1 MKTSSPQGSAIL
13 VVMLFTTILG
23 LIGASLLVYSRS
35 EHGLNHRNKL
45 RFQAK
50 NAAEAALE
58 YGAAEISA
66 RLSRNLNYATNEL
79 ETSPLTTHSTR
90 LSSLLVTGAGQY
102 NNVDPGSVTLWA
114 SQISE
119 PTRRR
124 IDPLNPG
131 NDYDPLRGQTVN
143 SQSVRLLARATATG
157 SNGAVQTSYATQ
169 SIEIRDAALFSYAIF
184 YNTTMEFH
192 PSPKMTI
199 NGPVHS
205 NKDSYL
211 TEGAGIDF
219 MDTFTTAGQLRIGT
233 IGSGRPGGKNIK
245 FTTGIDDN
253 GDGKIDLV
261 GVDKPTVDGE
271 TLTTWVDADLASR
284 DADKNFRDAASQIWN
299 GNVQDVSHGITEQ
312 HPPGVLNG
320 ADAYKLIE
328 APDATATANAT
339 IEAQKYSNKAG
350 LYVVVENDGNALVFH
365 NAEDAAAYKTASN
378 RATWR
383 NDNKDK
389 IVVPPAGMIK
399 NNRRMKDFREDKIV
413 NMIDIDLGVMKS
425 AVETTTTGASGN
437 FKIASDDSDW
447 PIDDANAGWNGI
459 VYVDVESPT
468 TGFSSTSDVSSP
480 RTGSSSNAQTG
491 SGNRTAVRLI
501 NGSDLPNRR
510 DVNPSNSFLPEG
522 LTVATNAPI
531 YVAGHYNADGTLA
544 ADLSDT
550 VTPDAGEVPA
560 SIIADAINV
569 LSQAW
574 VDAWGIPVGDGGSA
588 NSTRPSAAHTEV
600 SAAFLTGIVTTK
612 SGNNSDYSG
621 GVENY
626 PRFHENWSN
635 KSLRYRGSIVA
646 LFESQIATGKWNN
659 AKYGAPKREWGFNSM
674 FGQERRYP
682 PGTPI
687 IRTFR
692 RLDYR
697 DLPATDFNT
706 LLADP
711 DLDFAVMEPSST

>member
-1 MKTSSPQGSAIL
+1 MKRSSVRGSAIL
-13 VVMLFTTILG
+13 VVMLFTTVLG
-23 LIGASLLVYSRS
+23 LIGASLLVYSTS
-35 EHGLNHRNKL
+35 EHRLNHRNNL

-66 RLSRNLNYATNEL
+66 RLSRNLNYTANEL
-79 ETSPLTTHSTR
+79 ATSPLTAHSSR
-90 LSSLLVTGAGQY
+90 LASLLPTGSGEF
-102 NNVDPGSVTLWA
+102 NSVDPDSVTLWA

-124 IDPLNPG
+124 IDPHNPG

-143 SQSVRLLARATATG
+143 STSVRLLARATAIG
-157 SNGAVQTSYATQ
+157 SNGAVQTSHATQ

-219 MDTFTTAGQLRIGT
+219 MDTFTTAGHLRIGT
-233 IGSGRPGGKNIK
+233 IGSGRPGGRNIK
-245 FTTGIDDN
+245 FTTGVDDN

-261 GVDKPTVDGE
+261 GVDKPKVDGV
-271 TLTTWVDADLASR
+271 TINTWVDADLSAR
-284 DADKNFRDAASQIWN
+284 AADRNFRDTASQIWN

-312 HPPGVLNG
+312 HPPGVMNG
-320 ADAYKLIE
+320 PDAYKLIQ
-328 APDATATANAT
+328 APDASATANAT

-350 LYVVVENDGNALVFH
+350 LYVVVENNGNAVIFH
-365 NAEDAAAYKTASN
+365 NAEDAAAYKSAGN
-378 RATWR
+378 RASWR
-383 NDNKDK
+383 SSNQDK
-389 IVVPPAGMIK
+389 IVVPPPGMIRS
-399 NNRRMKDFREDKIV
+399 NRRMKDFREDKIV
-413 NMIDIDLGVMKS
+413 NMVDIDLAVMKT
-425 AVETTTTGASGN
+425 AVGTTAADAPTN
-437 FKIASDDSDW
+437 FKIASDNSDW

-468 TGFSSTSDVSSP
+468 TGFSSTSDISSP
-480 RTGSSSNAQTG
+480 RTGSSSNALTG

-510 DVNPSNSFLPEG
+510 DANPANSFLPEG
-522 LTVATNAPI
+522 LTVATNAPV

-550 VTPDAGEVPA
+550 VTPDVGEVPA

-574 VDAWGIPVGDGGSA
+574 LDASGRPVGDGTSA
-588 NSTRPSAAHTEV
+588 NSTRPAAAHTEV

-612 SGNNSDYSG
+612 SGNNADYSG

-626 PRFHENWSN
+626 PRFHEDWANR
-635 KSLRYRGSIVA
+635 SLRYRGSIVA
-646 LFESQIATGKWNN
+646 LFESQIATGKWSN
-659 AKYGAPKREWGFNSM
+659 AKYGAPRREWGFNSM

-697 DLPATDFNT
+697 DLPAAEFNA
-706 LLADP
+706 LLANP
-711 DLDFAVMEPSST
+711 DLDFAVMEPPST